1 MKTLDRRY
9 LGTYILHGWYVKFH
23 IPPCT
28 INATKMYIIKIKTI
42 NLIFALSLLQSRTK
56 LLEKV
61 FPIMSAFLRNKTISK
76 TTPCGKT
83 SPSPSSML
91 LPSNAQG
98 LGFLLNTQ
106 QHCFQE
112 KGEWEELVQL
122 QC

>member
-1 MKTLDRRY
+1 
-9 LGTYILHGWYVKFH
+9 
-23 IPPCT
+23 
-28 INATKMYIIKIKTI
+28 MYIIKIKTI

-76 TTPCGKT
+76 TTPLRKDI
-83 SPSPSSML
+83 PFPHASSML

>member
-1 MKTLDRRY
+1 
-9 LGTYILHGWYVKFH
+9 
-23 IPPCT
+23 
-28 INATKMYIIKIKTI
+28 MYIIKIKTI

-56 LLEKV
+56 LLEEV

-76 TTPCGKT
+76 TTPLRKDIPFPQFNVASFKCPGIRLSFEYK
-83 SPSPSSML
+83 
-91 LPSNAQG
+91 
-98 LGFLLNTQ
+98 